1 MNEQP
6 TCLVFLPA
14 MGQLP
19 TDWQEQ
25 VTAVPPDWRCWV
37 PWLRG
42 MKPTDSRT
50 FELDAAVADL
60 AQFLEQ
66 HGVRRTHVVGLSLGA
81 IVAARLAAHHPA
93 LVDRLVVA
101 GQYEM
106 PTRTTIRAQRAALRL
121 TPRKTLA
128 SRHMDKDR
136 MMAALDELG
145 RLDPAGDRAQVSA
158 PTLELPGS
166 ERMNEQDPAGFND
179 QVLSFLNQSLSE

>member
-1 MNEQP
+1 MNEHP

-25 VTAVPPDWRCWV
+25 VTGVPPDWRCWV

-42 MKPTDSRT
+42 MKPTDSLT

-81 IVAARLAAHHPA
+81 IVAVRLAAQHPA
-93 LVDRLVVA
+93 LVDRLVLA
-101 GQYEM
+101 GQFEM
-106 PTRTTIRAQRAALRL
+106 PSRRAIRAQRTALRL
-121 TPRKTLA
+121 TPRKALA
-128 SRHMDKDR
+128 SRYLDKDR
-136 MMAALDELG
+136 MLAALDELG
-145 RLDPAGDRAQVSA
+145 RLDLAGDRAQVSA

-166 ERMNEQDPAGFND
+166 DRMNEQDPTAFND
-179 QVLSFLNQSLSE
+179 KVLSFLNQPLSE